1 MKRLALLFLLLC
13 AAPLFAS
20 DANVTWTQPT
30 SGATANS
37 WNVYIGTT
45 SGIHAVVGSPL
56 ALSYSFPDGSMT
68 QDLRNYIVVTAVGA
82 SGESA
87 KSVEVHGFP
96 RPVITS
102 AVPVD
107 MTTFIRLTVT
117 GFNFSDVLS
126 NVDIDFPGMTI
137 ISAVRLGPNLLEIDY
152 TVDPGTP
159 PVSLDL
165 TVASKWQRGPA
176 GTPPDPGLVVSAI
189 SEVFPVPTLVPLPPI
204 IMDVN

>member
-13 AAPLFAS
+13 AAPLLAS
-20 DANVTWTQPT
+20 DANIVWTQPAG
-30 SGATANS
+30 GASASS
-37 WNVYIGTT
+37 WNVHIGTV
-45 SGIHAVVGSPL
+45 SGAHTIVSNSLIP
-56 ALSYSFPDGSMT
+56 SYSFPDGAMT
-68 QDLRNYIVVTAVGA
+68 QDTRNYVVVTAIGGA
-82 SGESA
+82 GESA

-107 MTTFIRLTVT
+107 NGSFVRLTVT
-117 GFNFSDVLS
+117 GFNFSDGLS
-126 NVDIDFPGMTI
+126 NIDIDFPGMTI
-137 ISAVRLGPNLLEIDY
+137 ISATRLTPNLLEIDY

-159 PVSLDL
+159 PVAADL

-176 GTPPDPGLVVSAI
+176 GGDAGLVVSAI